1 MWFHAVLL
9 AASMLVAAGPAARGQ
24 EAGDI
29 PAEKRNAAK
38 LAGLVGFVNLH
49 CSALKSDAERFKGAV
64 RSMGV
69 DPAEIDR
76 DALMLQARAYLAAYE
91 KDVPA
96 NCGKAAEL
104 FGEKGRIIPGI
115 FLPR

>member
-1 MWFHAVLL
+1 MRFHAVLMATAL
-9 AASMLVAAGPAARGQ
+9 LVAAAPIAQGQ

-38 LAGLVGFVNLH
+38 LAGLVGFVNVH
-49 CSALKSDAERFKGAV
+49 CSALKSDAERFKSAI

-76 DALMLQARAYLAAYE
+76 DALMLQARAYLGAYE

-96 NCGKAAEL
+96 NCEKAVEL
-104 FGEKGRIIPGI
+104 FGQKGRIIPGI
-115 FLPR
+115 FVPR

>member
-1 MWFHAVLL
+1 MRYRALIL
-9 AASMLVAAGPAARGQ
+9 AAGLFAAAGPAAHGQ
-24 EAGDI
+24 EAADI

-38 LAGLVGFVNLH
+38 LAGLVGFVNVH
-49 CSALKSDAERFKGAV
+49 CSTLKSDAERFKGAV

-69 DPAEIDR
+69 DPAEIDQ
-76 DALMLQARAYLAAYE
+76 DALMLQARGYLAAYA

-96 NCGKAAEL
+96 SCAKAEEL
-104 FGEKGRIIPGI
+104 FGQRGRIIPGI

>member
-1 MWFHAVLL
+1 MRFHVALL
-9 AASMLVAAGPAARGQ
+9 ATALFVSAGPVARGQ

-38 LAGLVGFVNLH
+38 LAGLVGFVNVH

-96 NCGKAAEL
+96 SCAKAEEM
-104 FGEKGRIIPGI
+104 FGQKGRIVPGI

>member
-1 MWFHAVLL
+1 
-9 AASMLVAAGPAARGQ
+9 
-24 EAGDI
+24 
-29 PAEKRNAAK
+29 
-38 LAGLVGFVNLH
+38 
-49 CSALKSDAERFKGAV
+49 
-64 RSMGV
+64 MGV

-96 NCGKAAEL
+96 NCGKAVEL

>member
-1 MWFHAVLL
+1 VHQ
-9 AASMLVAAGPAARGQ
+9 SRRTSRTSRTPQGQ

-49 CSALKSDAERFKGAV
+49 CSALKSDAERFKGAI

-69 DPAEIDR
+69 DPAQIDR
-76 DALMLQARAYLAAYE
+76 DAPMLQARASLAAYE

-96 NCGKAAEL
+96 SCGKPVEL
-104 FGEKGRIIPGI
+104 FGQKGRIIPGI
-115 FLPR
+115 FLTR

>member
-1 MWFHAVLL
+1 MRFHPVLL
-9 AASMLVAAGPAARGQ
+9 ATALLVAAAPIAQGQ

-38 LAGLVGFVNLH
+38 LAGLVGFVNVH
-49 CSALKSDAERFKGAV
+49 CSALKSDAERFKSAI

-91 KDVPA
+91 KDVPV
-96 NCGKAAEL
+96 NCGKAVEL
-104 FGEKGRIIPGI
+104 FGQKGRIIPGI

>member
-1 MWFHAVLL
+1 MRFHAALL
-9 AASMLVAAGPAARGQ
+9 ATVLLVAAGPIARGQ

-38 LAGLVGFVNLH
+38 LAGLVGFVNVH

-91 KDVPA
+91 RDVPA
-96 NCGKAAEL
+96 SCAKAEEM
-104 FGEKGRIIPGI
+104 FGRKGRIIPGI

>member
-1 MWFHAVLL
+1 
-9 AASMLVAAGPAARGQ
+9 
-24 EAGDI
+24 
-29 PAEKRNAAK
+29 
-38 LAGLVGFVNLH
+38 VNIH
-49 CSALKSDAERFKGAV
+49 CTALKSDAERFKGAV

-96 NCGKAAEL
+96 SCAKADEL
-104 FGEKGRIIPGI
+104 FGQTGRIIPGI

>member
-1 MWFHAVLL
+1 MRLHAALL
-9 AASMLVAAGPAARGQ
+9 TTALLVTAGPAARGQ
-24 EAGDI
+24 EAGTI

-38 LAGLVGFVNLH
+38 LAGLVGFVNVH

-96 NCGKAAEL
+96 SCAKAEEM
-104 FGEKGRIIPGI
+104 FGRKGRIIPGI

>member
-1 MWFHAVLL
+1 MRFHAALL
-9 AASMLVAAGPAARGQ
+9 ATALLVAAGPVARGQ

-29 PAEKRNAAK
+29 PPEKRNAAK
-38 LAGLVGFVNLH
+38 LAGVGFVNVH
-49 CSALKSDAERFKGAV
+49 CSALKADAERFKGAV

-96 NCGKAAEL
+96 SCAKAEEM
-104 FGEKGRIIPGI
+104 FGQKGRIVPGI